1 MVSLFSVCF
10 FCRAS
15 QLGPSHRIRP
25 KPRTSHRIASASQRI
40 VFPRIIVNRLGS
52 LPRSAR
58 PLSRTQR
65 RRGGATA
72 PWNIDFACGKKGG
85 NKRTIVQLTRNR
97 CLRVYYTYTESMSW
111 PSLQMEW
118 MRGQTLPCSVL
129 PGLAFCRTG
138 CHDDESRT
146 TGHRAQQNMPEINNR
161 VVIRGLEAQH
171 KQKQERRRR

>member
-58 PLSRTQR
+58 PLTRTQR

-85 NKRTIVQLTRNR
+85 NKRTIVQFVRGTAAYECITHTRNLCHGLPYR
-97 CLRVYYTYTESMSW
+97 WNGCEARPCLALSC
-111 PSLQMEW
+111 L
-118 MRGQTLPCSVL
+118 VL
-129 PGLAFCRTG
+129 PFAERDAMTMKVGRQGTEPSKTCQR
-138 CHDDESRT
+138 ST
-146 TGHRAQQNMPEINNR
+146 TVSSFE
-161 VVIRGLEAQH
+161 V
-171 KQKQERRRR
+171 